1 MSDAAIVKPV
11 TKSFNAAQSIW
22 KMYLPV
28 FITDVKDSLRP
39 CDSPKVKAKFA
50 NAQRKM
56 LTAWLT
62 LMIDP
67 KHMKTDHDDLQE
79 LIIEKIDALNSNDLK
94 AEGLNYARMNEIDIG
109 TTSSL
114 TQTTGSI

>member
-1 MSDAAIVKPV
+1 MSDAVIVKPV

-62 LMIDP
+62 LMTDP
-67 KHMKTDHDDLQE
+67 KHMKTDHDV
-79 LIIEKIDALNSNDLK
+79 
-94 AEGLNYARMNEIDIG
+94 
-109 TTSSL
+109 SSL
-114 TQTTGSI
+114 NNPNFGLLRNLARISGFFCTAKFSLRIRNISPKYRQNCFYR

>member
-1 MSDAAIVKPV
+1 MSTNPVLVLSKLGYGPGRTDALPVRVRQVLNKMSDVVMVKAV

-28 FITDVKDSLRP
+28 FITDVKDSLRS

-62 LMIDP
+62 LMTDP
-67 KHMKTDHDDLQE
+67 KHMKTE
-79 LIIEKIDALNSNDLK
+79 VK
-94 AEGLNYARMNEIDIG
+94 A
-109 TTSSL
+109 
-114 TQTTGSI
+114 